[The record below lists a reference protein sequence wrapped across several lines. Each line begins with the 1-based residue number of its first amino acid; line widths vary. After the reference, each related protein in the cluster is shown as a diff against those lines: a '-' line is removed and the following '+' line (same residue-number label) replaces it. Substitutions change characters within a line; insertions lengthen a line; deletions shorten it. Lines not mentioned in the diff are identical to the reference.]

1 MNLPY
6 LLKPKSLN
14 TSKSDG
20 LGSQETKFH
29 GFGDS
34 PYGQVNKQLYGSQL
48 QYLRLPQPEMEPATA
63 TITSEK
69 RPSPGMKVFPRFYGS
84 ILEENSCNAVDMS
97 DSETIPSAAAAVPPV
112 EGLSFNGKI
121 KSLTE
126 TPTAP
131 SEPQADQ
138 LSESF
143 ILKKINNERSP
154 DLFAEDSE
162 EDDEDN
168 DETDKGLGTTLDDLP
183 EGLEESQ
190 SVSEAPST
198 SFNASARYSL
208 NAPTESSFVDEQTQ
222 DTQLTSNDPR
232 ALFMENC
239 RRERE
244 LHRRIRRC
252 LQGVRPPPTVTMPDM
267 DIINTV
273 VDMKTKVLNWLDDH
287 HPASTYQDSGIAAT
301 PSLFKPT
308 HSLAEAQSMSWREIL
323 GVRHHGL
330 RYKCLELLATI
341 VLTSK
346 LLFLQLQL
354 EQGGRTKRIS
364 QSVCGGA
371 LCGRRDCHIL
381 CAFTFQCQEAQH
393 AHEVRTLKGNH

>member
-6 LLKPKSLN
+6 LLKPKSQSA
-14 TSKSDG
+14 TKSDG

-48 QYLRLPQPEMEPATA
+48 QYLQLPQPQPQPEPEPT
-63 TITSEK
+63 TSK
-69 RPSPGMKVFPRFYGS
+69 ARQSPGMKVFPRFYDS
-84 ILEENSCNAVDMS
+84 ILEENSCNAVDMCA
-97 DSETIPSAAAAVPPV
+97 SETAVAAAVPAV
-112 EGLSFNGKI
+112 EATAASESLSFNGKI

-126 TPTAP
+126 AATECNSRLAAAP
-131 SEPQADQ
+131 EPQPQQ

-143 ILKKINNERSP
+143 ILKKMNNERSP
-154 DLFAEDSE
+154 DLFAEDSD
-162 EDDEDN
+162 EDDDQTDN
-168 DETDKGLGTTLDDLP
+168 GLGTTLEDLP
-183 EGLEESQ
+183 EAHEESQ
-190 SVSEAPST
+190 CVSEAPSM
-198 SFNASARYSL
+198 SYNASARYSL

-244 LHRRIRRC
+244 LYRRIRRC

-267 DIINTV
+267 DIISTV
-273 VDMKTKVLNWLDDH
+273 VDMKAKVLGFLDAQ
-287 HPASTYQDSGIAAT
+287 PTCSVEDSGISAT

-308 HSLAEAQSMSWREIL
+308 HSLAEAQSMNWREIL

-330 RYKCLELLATI
+330 R
-341 VLTSK
+341 
-346 LLFLQLQL
+346 
-354 EQGGRTKRIS
+354 
-364 QSVCGGA
+364 
-371 LCGRRDCHIL
+371 
-381 CAFTFQCQEAQH
+381 
-393 AHEVRTLKGNH
+393 

>member
-48 QYLRLPQPEMEPATA
+48 QYLKLPQPEMEPA
-63 TITSEK
+63 ITSER

-97 DSETIPSAAAAVPPV
+97 DSETIPAATAAAVPAV
-112 EGLSFNGKI
+112 EELSFNGKI
-121 KSLTE
+121 KSLIK
-126 TPTAP
+126 TATAL
-131 SEPQADQ
+131 SEPQADL

-143 ILKKINNERSP
+143 MLKKINNERSP
-154 DLFAEDSE
+154 DLFAEESE

-183 EGLEESQ
+183 EALEESQ
-190 SVSEAPST
+190 CVSEARST
-198 SFNASARYSL
+198 SFNGNARYSL

-287 HPASTYQDSGIAAT
+287 HPACTYQDSGISTAT

-330 RYKCLELLATI
+330 RYESHELLASL
-341 VLTSK
+341 VLTPNF
-346 LLFLQLQL
+346 LFLQLQL
-354 EQGGRTKRIS
+354 EQGGGTKRVS

-371 LCGRRDCHIL
+371 LCGRRDCHII
-381 CAFTFQCQEAQH
+381 CAVTVQCQEAQH
-393 AHEVRTLKGNH
+393 AHEVSTLEGNP